1 MAIRHCFAVISLATL
16 FCGAVANTGDKMAD
30 EKYKSESLDGDLKA
44 TQLVINDAGLVRKT
58 KNVSFAEGKW
68 DKGEWIVVKSARWP
82 EFGHWVQKADHIENS
97 VPLDADEIKWQGA
110 RAPET
115 YASMLW
121 NTKLHGNFK
130 VSSTMDFDFRMAPL
144 IVLAPSFGRDAN
156 GFPEYREHWEIIIYD
171 EGINVWHH
179 QNDGKPTWHLAAQL
193 KIKYEPKRKYELKV
207 QVKREKAGAQIIVD
221 CGGASFSYMEH
232 DLPQELFA
240 GITGCEGINRFYDF
254 KVEYEDKNNR

>member
-1 MAIRHCFAVISLATL
+1 MANNKHKSDSL
-16 FCGAVANTGDKMAD
+16 
-30 EKYKSESLDGDLKA
+30 EGDLKA
-44 TQLVINDAGLVRKT
+44 TQLAVNDTGLVRTRKSI
-58 KNVSFAEGKW
+58 VFSDGKW
-68 DKGEWIVVKSARWP
+68 DKGEWTEVKSARWSAI
-82 EFGHWVQKADHIENS
+82 GRWLQKDDHIENA
-97 VPLDADEIKWQGA
+97 VPADANEKQWQGS

-121 NTKLHGNFK
+121 NTRLKGNFT
-130 VSSTMDFDFRMAPL
+130 VTSTMDFDYRMAPL
-144 IVLAPSFGRDAN
+144 IVLAPNYGKDAN

-193 KIKYEPKRKYELKV
+193 NVKYEPKKKYELKV
-207 QVKREKAGAQIIVD
+207 QVKREKAGAQIVVK

-254 KVEYEDKNNR
+254 NVEYEVKK